1 MMQIPQTSV
10 LKTIYG
16 ETKESSQRFESL
28 YQGFEKSFGE
38 KEVEFFSAPGRTEII
53 GNHTDHNGGK
63 ILAASIDMDTI
74 GAACPT
80 DTNTIEIISEGYRD
94 KIIVNLDRLESVP
107 KNRGTVSLVAGIAE
121 AAKKFGYQV
130 SGFQAYIST
139 QVISS
144 AGVSSS
150 ASFEMLICSMIDYFF
165 NQEKID
171 VTDYARIGQ
180 YAENKYWSKASGLM
194 DQMACAVGGS
204 ILLDFSR
211 GIRYEKKE
219 FQFETF
225 GYRMVIVNTGKSH
238 ADLSEEYSEVPLEMK
253 KIASLLGKE
262 TLSQCSLDQLLFK
275 LPEIEKK
282 AKNDRAVLRAIH
294 FFEENRRVEEMAEA
308 ISKTDG
314 QAILKLL
321 EESGRSSWELLQNC
335 YSLSNFKEQKVTLCL
350 ALTELF
356 LRKIKDGCCRVHGGG
371 FAGVMMC
378 VVPEAFTEEYVRY
391 MERYVGAGNV
401 YPMRIRNA
409 GAVHLAR

>member
-1 MMQIPQTSV
+1 MQIPQTSV

-294 FFEENRRVEEMAEA
+294 SLRRTEGWRRWQRQ
-308 ISKTDG
+308 SRKRTDR
-314 QAILKLL
+314 
-321 EESGRSSWELLQNC
+321 RS
-335 YSLSNFKEQKVTLCL
+335 
-350 ALTELF
+350 
-356 LRKIKDGCCRVHGGG
+356 
-371 FAGVMMC
+371 
-378 VVPEAFTEEYVRY
+378 
-391 MERYVGAGNV
+391 
-401 YPMRIRNA
+401 
-409 GAVHLAR
+409 